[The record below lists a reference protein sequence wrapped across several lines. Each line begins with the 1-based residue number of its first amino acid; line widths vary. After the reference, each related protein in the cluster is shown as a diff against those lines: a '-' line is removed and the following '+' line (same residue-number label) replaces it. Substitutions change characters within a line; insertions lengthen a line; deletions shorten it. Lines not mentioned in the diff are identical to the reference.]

1 MSRVWLVCALLAP
14 AAAALVLPA
23 LPHRRAVAVRAQ
35 PSRPVARRCEPWLCA
50 DAAAAAPSPD
60 EPPEAEAGAWL
71 WGPKPLEAVLPQA
84 VLCLAGYLVH
94 VCILS
99 RRSFTLAGR
108 ALGWDTLVGL
118 GVIGVAAW
126 RRKRLLGRAVPPWLD
141 GSGIEGTADEASS
154 VLDLSGAT
162 DAEKAGQARWRSV
175 ARWWWWWAPLLAAL
189 GPPGTGCAL
198 EGRAT
203 PWLGVWHGL
212 ASWAVTSVIILSCYL
227 VITPA

>member
-141 GSGIEGTADEASS
+141 GSGIEGPADEASS
-154 VLDLSGAT
+154 VLDLSGAP
-162 DAEKAGQARWRSV
+162 DAEKVGQACWSSV
-175 ARWWWWWAPLLAAL
+175 AWWWWRHRSPPLAL
-189 GPPGTGCAL
+189 
-198 EGRAT
+198 
-203 PWLGVWHGL
+203 
-212 ASWAVTSVIILSCYL
+212 
-227 VITPA
+227 

>member
-1 MSRVWLVCALLAP
+1 MCRAALVCTLLLAP

-23 LPHRRAVAVRAQ
+23 LPRRRAVVVRAQ
-35 PSRPVARRCEPWLCA
+35 PSRPVASRCEPCLCA
-50 DAAAAAPSPD
+50 EAATAAPD
-60 EPPEAEAGAWL
+60 EPPEAGAWL

-118 GVIGVAAW
+118 GVIGVAAR

-141 GSGIEGTADEASS
+141 GSASGTADEASS

-162 DAEKAGQARWRSV
+162 DAEKVRLSRRVMVGCRGSV
-175 ARWWWWWAPLLAAL
+175 
-189 GPPGTGCAL
+189 GVGG
-198 EGRAT
+198 EG
-203 PWLGVWHGL
+203 
-212 ASWAVTSVIILSCYL
+212 
-227 VITPA
+227 

>member
-1 MSRVWLVCALLAP
+1 MCRAALVCTLLLAP

-23 LPHRRAVAVRAQ
+23 LPRRRAVAVRAQ
-35 PSRPVARRCEPWLCA
+35 PSRPVARRCEPCLCA
-50 DAAAAAPSPD
+50 EAATAAPSPD
-60 EPPEAEAGAWL
+60 EPAEAGAWL

-118 GVIGVAAW
+118 GVIGVAAR

-141 GSGIEGTADEASS
+141 GSSGTADEASS

-162 DAEKAGQARWRSV
+162 DAEKVRLARAIGCRGSV
-175 ARWWWWWAPLLAAL
+175 
-189 GPPGTGCAL
+189 GVGG
-198 EGRAT
+198 EG
-203 PWLGVWHGL
+203 
-212 ASWAVTSVIILSCYL
+212 
-227 VITPA
+227 

>member
-1 MSRVWLVCALLAP
+1 VWGGQTAESFSAMSRLALACALVLAP

-23 LPHRRAVAVRAQ
+23 LPHRRAVVVRAQ

-50 DAAAAAPSPD
+50 EAAAAAPSPD
-60 EPPEAEAGAWL
+60 DLPEAEAGAWL
-71 WGPKPLEAVLPQA
+71 WGPKPLEAVLPQV

-99 RRSFTLAGR
+99 RRSFSLAGR

-141 GSGIEGTADEASS
+141 GSGSGSGTADEASN
-154 VLDLSGAT
+154 VLDLSDAP
-162 DAEKAGQARWRSV
+162 DAEKVGQARWSRV
-175 ARWWWWWAPLLAAL
+175 ASYGGGGATARQPWRFRGGSGLRL
-189 GPPGTGCAL
+189 
-198 EGRAT
+198 GRA
-203 PWLGVWHGL
+203 GHHV
-212 ASWAVTSVIILSCYL
+212 AC
-227 VITPA
+227 